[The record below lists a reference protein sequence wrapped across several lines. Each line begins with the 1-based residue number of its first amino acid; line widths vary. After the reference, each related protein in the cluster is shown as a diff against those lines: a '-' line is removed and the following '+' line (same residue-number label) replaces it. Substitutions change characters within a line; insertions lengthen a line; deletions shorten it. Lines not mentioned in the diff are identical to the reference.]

1 MQDLE
6 KLFKQF
12 KKNAEKVSA
21 KVFRVNSLNDVF
33 LYVKDLVSVRDDGTI
48 KKTIAAPGFP
58 EDDLTSLKNM
68 LGENSHI
75 LVKNFDQKRD
85 RHIDV
90 GLTYA
95 EYGIAET
102 GSLVLN
108 SGNYEVRIASM
119 LSNHHIALIP
129 YSGLRNSSE
138 DLIHEFN
145 KILEK
150 DAAYLSFI
158 TGPSRTADIE
168 RILVTGVHGPLA
180 LHIFV
185 LEDK

>member
-102 GSLVLN
+102 GSFRIRTERITAKTGTKFIKILVLDGPI
-108 SGNYEVRIASM
+108 S
-119 LSNHHIALIP
+119 LIP
-129 YSGLRNSSE
+129 S
-138 DLIHEFN
+138 
-145 KILEK
+145 
-150 DAAYLSFI
+150 
-158 TGPSRTADIE
+158 
-168 RILVTGVHGPLA
+168 
-180 LHIFV
+180 
-185 LEDK
+185 